1 MKYMVIGALLIQRSS
16 KKKVQ
21 NQLKDILNRHNIK
34 GELKWNKVNSNYMD
48 FYKDIINYFFK
59 STEINFRCIVVDKS
73 KVNYEGYH
81 NNDKELAFFKFYF
94 LLLKE
99 KIKNSCSYYIFLD
112 KKPTRDKN
120 RARAL
125 KSFLD
130 SHILFNRTDTKLI
143 HLQAYESK
151 ENLLI
156 QLSDFITGLVAYG
169 NNQNKTKSNKTNL
182 VNFFQEKIGSTVSSG
197 TGLSVEK
204 VNIFKWIPSS
214 K

>member
-1 MKYMVIGALLIQRSS
+1 
-16 KKKVQ
+16 
-21 NQLKDILNRHNIK
+21 
-34 GELKWNKVNSNYMD
+34 
-48 FYKDIINYFFK
+48 
-59 STEINFRCIVVDKS
+59 
-73 KVNYEGYH
+73 
-81 NNDKELAFFKFYF
+81 
-94 LLLKE
+94 
-99 KIKNSCSYYIFLD
+99 
-112 KKPTRDKN
+112 
-120 RARAL
+120 
-125 KSFLD
+125 
-130 SHILFNRTDTKLI
+130 
-143 HLQAYESK
+143 LQAYESK